1 MGYDTCVCSH
11 KFININLQNLSKKM
25 FKSDEVGYIIKEGY
39 DLGDF
44 GPNEENEFEPDPAEE
59 HLIDNNDLDPEEKK
73 NKI

>member
-1 MGYDTCVCSH
+1 
-11 KFININLQNLSKKM
+11 M

-59 HLIDNNDLDPEEKK
+59 HLIDDLDPEEKK

>member
-1 MGYDTCVCSH
+1 
-11 KFININLQNLSKKM
+11 M